1 MRYSYNDFK
10 RRKMALFCCNK
21 TIFIGKRNNIN
32 SDCDFDSLNCFHLF
46 RTKTKLDSHKEVSK
60 NKLFLS
66 YNALKTLRY

>member
-46 RTKTKLDSHKEVSK
+46 RTKTKLDSHKE
-60 NKLFLS
+60 
-66 YNALKTLRY
+66 